1 LASRY
6 AHARQMKRARREIK
20 RLKTYLGRVFVNA
33 ERTFL
38 KSAEVNFPT

>member
-1 LASRY
+1 
-6 AHARQMKRARREIK
+6 MKREAVAATCRLLISTWTRRLSAGEE
-20 RLKTYLGRVFVNA
+20 LTVNA

>member
-1 LASRY
+1 VVEHALPDHLALEHVER
-6 AHARQMKRARREIK
+6 
-20 RLKTYLGRVFVNA
+20 GDVNA